1 MPRDTT
7 MLELVSALSAHARS
21 EDDVVAWVVALMS
34 SGAIRLCGVFKGT
47 RFEALIGE
55 PSWQP
60 VSAAASPE
68 GGAR

>member
-7 MLELVSALSAHARS
+7 MLELLSALSALVR
-21 EDDVVAWVVALMS
+21 
-34 SGAIRLCGVFKGT
+34 SGAVRLCGVFKGT
-47 RFEALIGE
+47 RFEPSIGE

-60 VSAAASPE
+60 VVRGVSPS